1 MLFDAISYLNSIL
14 LGAMLFFVII
24 VSPTVFTALS
34 SDQASK
40 FLRLIFPRLFLF
52 GLALSLIT
60 ALGYNISGQYIQMF
74 LALFASILFFLNRN
88 ILTPLINYHR
98 DKEIEGDIKSKN
110 YFKLLHLLSV
120 SFFVINLFILVF
132 FLLDNTYNFV

>member
-1 MLFDAISYLNSIL
+1 MFLDVISYLNSIL

-60 ALGYNISGQYIQMF
+60 ALGYNISGQYIEMF

-132 FLLDNTYNFV
+132 FLLNNTFNFV

>member
-1 MLFDAISYLNSIL
+1 MLLNVISYLNSIL

-60 ALGYNISGQYIQMF
+60 ALGYNISGQYIEMF

-132 FLLDNTYNFV
+132 FLLNNTFNFV

>member
-1 MLFDAISYLNSIL
+1 MLLDAISYLNSIL
-14 LGAMLFFVII
+14 LGAMLFFIII

-52 GLALSLIT
+52 GLVLSLLT
-60 ALGYNISGQYIQMF
+60 ALGYIVSALYIEMF

>member
-1 MLFDAISYLNSIL
+1 MLLDVISYLNSIL

-24 VSPTVFTALS
+24 VSPTIFTALS

-52 GLALSLIT
+52 GLALSLLT
-60 ALGYNISGQYIQMF
+60 ALGYIISDLYIEMF

-98 DKEIEGDIKSKN
+98 YKEIEGDIKSKN

-132 FLLDNTYNFV
+132 FLLNNTFSFV

>member
-1 MLFDAISYLNSIL
+1 MLLDAILYLNSIL

-52 GLALSLIT
+52 GLALSLLT
-60 ALGYNISGQYIQMF
+60 ALGYNISGLYIEMF

-132 FLLDNTYNFV
+132 FLLNNTYNFV

>member
-1 MLFDAISYLNSIL
+1 MLLDVISYLNSIL

-132 FLLDNTYNFV
+132 FLLNNTFNFV

>member
-1 MLFDAISYLNSIL
+1 MLLDVISYLNSIL

-52 GLALSLIT
+52 GLALSLLT
-60 ALGYNISGQYIQMF
+60 ALGYIVSALYIEMF

-120 SFFVINLFILVF
+120 LFFVINLFILVF

>member
-52 GLALSLIT
+52 GLVLSLLS
-60 ALGYNISGQYIQMF
+60 ALGYIVSALYIEMF

>member
-1 MLFDAISYLNSIL
+1 MLLDVISYLNSIL
-14 LGAMLFFVII
+14 LGTMLFFVII

-60 ALGYNISGQYIQMF
+60 ALGYNISGQYIEMF

>member
-40 FLRLIFPRLFLF
+40 FLRLIFPRFFLF

-60 ALGYNISGQYIQMF
+60 ALGYNISSQYIEMF

-132 FLLDNTYNFV
+132 FLLNNTFNFV

>member
-1 MLFDAISYLNSIL
+1 MLLDAISYLNSIL

-52 GLALSLIT
+52 GLVLSLLT
-60 ALGYNISGQYIQMF
+60 ALGYNISGQYIEMF

>member
-1 MLFDAISYLNSIL
+1 MLLDAILYLNSIL

-60 ALGYNISGQYIQMF
+60 ALGYNISGQYIEMF
-74 LALFASILFFLNRN
+74 LALFAFILFFLNRN

-132 FLLDNTYNFV
+132 FLLNNTFNFV

>member
-1 MLFDAISYLNSIL
+1 MLLDAILYLNSIL
-14 LGAMLFFVII
+14 LGAMLFFVLI

-52 GLALSLIT
+52 GLALSLLT
-60 ALGYNISGQYIQMF
+60 SLGYIVSDLYIEMF

-132 FLLDNTYNFV
+132 FLLNNTFNFV

>member
-1 MLFDAISYLNSIL
+1 MLLGAISYLNSIL

-52 GLALSLIT
+52 GLALSLLT
-60 ALGYNISGQYIQMF
+60 ALGYIVSALYIEMF

-110 YFKLLHLLSV
+110 YFKSLHLLSV

-132 FLLDNTYNFV
+132 FLIDNTYNFV

>member
-52 GLALSLIT
+52 GLVLSLLT
-60 ALGYNISGQYIQMF
+60 ALGYIVSALYIEIF

-132 FLLDNTYNFV
+132 FLLNNTFNFV

>member
-24 VSPTVFTALS
+24 VSQTVFTALS

-52 GLALSLIT
+52 GLVLSLLS
-60 ALGYNISGQYIQMF
+60 ALGYIVSALYIEMF

-132 FLLDNTYNFV
+132 FLLNNSYNFV

>member
-1 MLFDAISYLNSIL
+1 MLLNAISYLNSIL

-52 GLALSLIT
+52 GLALSLLT
-60 ALGYNISGQYIQMF
+60 ALGYNISGLYIEMF

-132 FLLDNTYNFV
+132 FLLNNIFNFV

>member
-1 MLFDAISYLNSIL
+1 MLLNVISYLNSIL

-52 GLALSLIT
+52 GLVLSLLS
-60 ALGYNISGQYIQMF
+60 ALGYIVSALYIEMF

>member
-1 MLFDAISYLNSIL
+1 MLFNAISYLNSIL

-34 SDQASK
+34 SVQASK

-60 ALGYNISGQYIQMF
+60 ALGYNISGQYIEMF

>member
-1 MLFDAISYLNSIL
+1 MLLDVISYLNSIL

-60 ALGYNISGQYIQMF
+60 ALGYNISGQYIEMF
-74 LALFASILFFLNRN
+74 LALFASVLFFLNRN

-132 FLLDNTYNFV
+132 FLLNNTYNFV

>member
-1 MLFDAISYLNSIL
+1 MLLNAISYLNSIL

-60 ALGYNISGQYIQMF
+60 SLGYNISGQYIEMF

-132 FLLDNTYNFV
+132 FLLNNTFNFV

>member
-1 MLFDAISYLNSIL
+1 MLLDVISYLNSIL
-14 LGAMLFFVII
+14 LGSMLFFVII
-24 VSPTVFTALS
+24 VSPTVFTSLS

-60 ALGYNISGQYIQMF
+60 ALGYNISGQYIEMF

-132 FLLDNTYNFV
+132 FLLNNTFNFV